1 MTTRLVYLPI
11 ALALLACRSSA
22 GGDARPSPSTSSA
35 SVDRATQVGSDP
47 GHAGDGSPLVAAP
60 GHELAAFAEGC
71 FWGSEDTFRH
81 VAGVTATAVGYA
93 GGHTKSPSYEDV
105 CSHTTGHAETVLV
118 EFDPTKVTYRELLD
132 VFWRSHD
139 PTTLNR
145 QGPDVGDST
154 AARSSHSR
162 TSKRAQ
168 RSVRW
173 PTNRRSSTRRS
184 PPRFCPIPRST
195 RPKHIT
201 SNTTKRP
208 GVTRARSLA
217 GGAPTG
223 RAWRPR
229 RAPTAERSARDRAP
243 LSLIPRRVLRPE
255 AVDPKRSCDRFR
267 TQVISQGALYFGYFG
282 YPWWA
287 PGPRE
292 TA

>member
-35 SVDRATQVGSDP
+35 SVDRATLVGSDP

-145 QGPDVGDST
+145 QGPDVGDQYRSAIFT
-154 AARSSHSR
+154 FSDEQARAAKRSMADEQAQLDKKITTEVLPAPTFYKAEAYHQQYDEKTGRHSCPLPR
-162 TSKRAQ
+162 
-168 RSVRW
+168 
-173 PTNRRSSTRRS
+173 RRSTD
-184 PPRFCPIPRST
+184 
-195 RPKHIT
+195 
-201 SNTTKRP
+201 
-208 GVTRARSLA
+208 RARLT
-217 GGAPTG
+217 PTPSTDG
-223 RAWRPR
+223 
-229 RAPTAERSARDRAP
+229 
-243 LSLIPRRVLRPE
+243 
-255 AVDPKRSCDRFR
+255 
-267 TQVISQGALYFGYFG
+267 
-282 YPWWA
+282 
-287 PGPRE
+287 
-292 TA
+292 